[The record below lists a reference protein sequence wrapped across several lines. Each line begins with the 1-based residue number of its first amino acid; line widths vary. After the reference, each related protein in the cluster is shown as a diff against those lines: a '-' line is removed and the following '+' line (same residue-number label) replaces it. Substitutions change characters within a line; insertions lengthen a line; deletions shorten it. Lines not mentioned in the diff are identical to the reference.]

1 VFLVFEGGDGAGKST
16 QAQALLQRLR
26 RRGIPARRVR
36 DPGGTPLGESLRRI
50 LKSHRDLSP
59 TAELFLFSAARAQLV
74 GQAIRPALAGGVTV
88 IGDRFTASTVA
99 YQGHGRGLDLELIR
113 RLNLA
118 ATAGLT
124 PDLTILLD
132 LPVEAALARRA
143 SPGDGPGDVFEAA
156 PVDFHRRVRQGYL
169 QQAAQ
174 TPERWLVLDGA
185 QPKAALARQV
195 WEKVQPLL

>member
-1 VFLVFEGGDGAGKST
+1 MAAFIVFEGGDGAGKST
-16 QAQALLQRLR
+16 QAVALFQRLR

-36 DPGGTPLGESLRRI
+36 EPGGTPLGESLRRI
-50 LKSHRDLSP
+50 LKSHRDLTP
-59 TAELFLFSAARAQLV
+59 ATELFLFSAARAHLV
-74 GQAIRPALAGGVTV
+74 RQAIRPALSGGVIV
-88 IGDRFTASTVA
+88 LCDRFTASTVA
-99 YQGHGRGLDLELIR
+99 YQGYGRGLDLELVR

-118 ATAGLT
+118 ATDGLE

-143 SPGDGPGDVFEAA
+143 KASDGFEAA
-156 PVDFHRRVRQGYL
+156 PLEFHRRVRQGYL

-174 TPERWLVLDGA
+174 APGRWLVLDGA